1 MKEWNTFRLRTTL
14 VLGLMTVLAMA
25 ISVRADGATLLKK
38 SELKNLIANAKT
50 AAEHERIAQRFDA
63 EAAQWEAEANT
74 HAELALYY
82 QRNPDPA
89 AGRYSRS
96 PRVIRGLRLTRHG
109 PSDSGIA
116 EAELD
121 KVFDPFYTTKEG
133 GTGLGLAISH
143 QILAQHGGGS
153 AMERNPHSGMTF
165 TLTLPIRQSLTE
177 RSQN

>member
-1 MKEWNTFRLRTTL
+1 M
-14 VLGLMTVLAMA
+14 LGLMTVLAMA

-63 EAAQWEAEANT
+63 EAAQWEVEANT

-109 PSDSGIA
+109 PSDGRTREPSARSRSPRDGEGRKVSGSSRAPDYAIVPMPGR
-116 EAELD
+116 D
-121 KVFDPFYTTKEG
+121 SKV
-133 GTGLGLAISH
+133 GL
-143 QILAQHGGGS
+143 S
-153 AMERNPHSGMTF
+153 APV
-165 TLTLPIRQSLTE
+165 L
-177 RSQN
+177 